1 MTIPTVQRALL
12 LLILLGFFCAF
23 PARSHAEPPKTVLV
37 LVEGSSSLKNPAMG
51 LGRQLGAL
59 LGHFNTTVTIKG
71 VNDYTPR
78 EMYNYEYIFY
88 NGFRAVNP
96 VPAKFADDVMRMDK
110 RIIWLSTGFR
120 EFSSRPGVAE
130 KFGFV
135 VTSVDSVSRFNAV
148 KFNQHLFVKGEPN
161 INVVQLARKN
171 PAVVVA
177 TASSSRTR
185 KELPYIVQR
194 GLFTYFAD
202 SPFSYADEG
211 STYLLFADMLHDIL
225 QEQHEESHSALI
237 RIEDVNPM
245 ENPEKLREIA
255 DLLSSRNIPFL
266 VGVIPFYVNPN
277 ENVRVSLSDKPD
289 VVDAL
294 KYMVQNGGTIVMHG
308 VTHQYKG
315 VTASDFEFWDENT
328 NSVIKGET
336 AEGIAHK
343 LETGIQEFMKNGL
356 YPLVWET
363 PHYTASFL
371 LYQTVAKYFST
382 AMEQRLA
389 IEDFDYGQFFPYVIH
404 KDLFGQTIYPENL
417 GYVPLDPDRAKSEA
431 SVRAILDG
439 ARNNLYVRDGFASN
453 FFHAF
458 VDLDLLAEIVD
469 SIQAMG
475 YTYMDMRDQT
485 HWVKMKDRV
494 ILCGSQ
500 PYTITL
506 DDQYLSEGYFGR
518 DGDLVKRSISPQ
530 RLKGSVTREITL
542 EPGQFY
548 KAEPTEFTER
558 PLTLVDQ
565 VMLKAKRVVDHVFS
579 GEESWHQAR
588 PVILWNYHARGAA
601 YNDQASFASVFKSV
615 NINVDTV
622 FVGQELKLAPYNL
635 VIVPQ
640 AFVDSLQSNQYDIL
654 RTFVEAGG
662 NLITDGK
669 SDLAEDL
676 GVKFSDKL
684 FRISR
689 VRDKYF
695 PEERI
700 SWRYP
705 ELASRIDA
713 PDIEEVF
720 CQDEVTE
727 APLAIGKK
735 LDKGK
740 IIFFT
745 TRFDPQSQLGYSQYP
760 YLLEYV
766 RKYFHLGP
774 VIRRDGLEV
783 FFEPGSRR
791 TVSTET
797 LVKQWVAQGVRVIH
811 AAGWHQWAKYTYDYA
826 RLVSLAHANGIL
838 VYAWIEPPQVS
849 QKFWQDHPQWRE
861 KNYKGE
867 DVRPSWRYPVALTDP
882 KCVDAMVN
890 EYQTLLQSYDW
901 DGVNLAELY
910 FEAARGLEDPE
921 QFTPMHPSAREAMRR
936 KYGIDLAAIF
946 DRNSPWY
953 WRTNP
958 EVKHA
963 VTEYRVAKLHEV
975 YERMLKMFD
984 GIETA
989 RPGFQVVV
997 TAMDSYGSPELRDYL
1012 GVDMNSI
1019 LSLQKTY
1026 GFNLS
1031 VEDPELLWS
1040 TTPLRYLKI
1049 GRIYAALTGDSSK
1062 VMLDLNIL
1070 DLHERADKVT
1080 PFPTLIQTGTE
1091 CFQLVHAAAEGAP
1104 RMVIYSE
1111 SSINPQDFIFLPYAL
1126 AEGVDYRPEDA
1137 GYLVRSPYSFTVKLP
1152 SEFQEVHI
1160 DGMPL
1165 SPARENTF
1173 IVPAGEHHLE
1183 FHAQASNLSSNALQ
1197 PRILSF
1203 TGNLLSVAYNN
1214 RTMEFTYES
1223 AMRVLLSIN
1232 REPTQVRVDN
1242 VKYPFTAMKGNDG
1255 FALFLPQG
1263 NHSVTLEAG
1272 DPFTYG
1278 VSLTSFWSTTAIA
1291 MFGSVA
1297 IALLLL
1303 MYLLLVFVRRRHS
1316 AKPHGGAS

>member
-1 MTIPTVQRALL
+1 MMMLTVRRALSL
-12 LLILLGFFCAF
+12 LLVACFVCAF
-23 PARSHAEPPKTVLV
+23 PVRTHAEPPKTVLI

-59 LGHFNTTVTIKG
+59 LGHFNTAVTIKG

-78 EMYNYEYIFY
+78 EMYHYDYIFY

-96 VPAKFADDVMRMDK
+96 VPARFADDVLKMDK
-110 RIIWLSTGFR
+110 RIIWLSTGFK

-135 VTSVDSVSRFNAV
+135 VSSVDSVSLFTTV
-148 KFNQHLFVKGEPN
+148 KYNQRVFVKGEPN
-161 INVVQLARKN
+161 INVVQLTRKN
-171 PAVVVA
+171 PATVVA
-177 TASSSRTR
+177 TASSAQTR
-185 KELPYIVQR
+185 KEVPYIVQR
-194 GLFTYFAD
+194 GMFTYFAD
-202 SPFSYADEG
+202 SPFSYADQGTE
-211 STYLLFADMLHDIL
+211 YLLFADMLHDIL

-245 ENPEKLREIA
+245 EDPEKLREIA

-277 ENVRVSLSDKPD
+277 ENVRVSLSDKPEI
-289 VVDAL
+289 VDAL

-315 VTASDFEFWDENT
+315 VTASDFEFWDAST

-343 LETGIQEFMKNGL
+343 LDMGIQEFMKNGL

-371 LYQTVAKYFST
+371 LYQTVAEYFST

-389 IEDFDYGQFFPYVIH
+389 IEDFDYGQIFPYVIH

-417 GYVPLDPDRAKSEA
+417 GYVPLDPDRARSEA

-439 ARNNLYVRDGFASN
+439 ARANLYVRDGFASN

-458 VDLDLLAEIVD
+458 VNLDLLAEIVD

-485 HWVKMKDRV
+485 HWVKTKDRV

-500 PYTITL
+500 PYTVTL

-518 DGDLVKRSISPQ
+518 NGDLLQRVISPE
-530 RLKGSVTREITL
+530 RLKGPVTREVTL
-542 EPGQFY
+542 EPGEFFR
-548 KAEPTEFTER
+548 AEPTEFTER
-558 PLTLVDQ
+558 PLTFVDQ
-565 VMLKAKRVVDHVFS
+565 VTLKAKRIVDRIFS
-579 GEESWHQAR
+579 GEETWHQAR
-588 PVILWNYHARGAA
+588 PVILWNYHSRGAA
-601 YNDQASFASVFKSV
+601 YNDQASFASVFNSV
-615 NINVDTV
+615 NIKVDTI
-622 FVGQELKLAPYNL
+622 FVGQPLDLAPYNL

-640 AFVDSLQSNQYDIL
+640 SFVDSLQADQYDML
-654 RTFVEAGG
+654 KEFVEQGG

-669 SDLAEDL
+669 NDLAEEL

-684 FRISR
+684 FRISKA
-689 VRDKYF
+689 RDKFF

-705 ELASRIDA
+705 EPARRIDA
-713 PDIEEVF
+713 PNIEEVF

-727 APLAIGKK
+727 APLAVGIK
-735 LDKGK
+735 LGKGK
-740 IIFFT
+740 VIFFT

-760 YLLEYV
+760 YMLEYV

-774 VIRRDGLEV
+774 VIRRDALEV

-791 TVSTET
+791 TISTES
-797 LVKQWVAQGVRVIH
+797 LVKQWVAQGVRIIH

-882 KCVDAMVN
+882 KCVDAMVS
-890 EYQTLLQSYDW
+890 EYRTLLQSYDW

-958 EVKHA
+958 EVKPA
-963 VTEYRVAKLHEV
+963 VTEFRVAKLHEV
-975 YERMLKMFD
+975 YERLLKMFGD
-984 GIETA
+984 VEA
-989 RPGFQVVV
+989 SRPGFQVVV
-997 TAMDSYGSPELRDYL
+997 TAMDSHGSPELRDYI

-1019 LSLQKTY
+1019 VSLQRAY

-1040 TTPLRYLKI
+1040 TSPLRYVKI
-1049 GRIYAALTGDSSK
+1049 GRTYAGLVGDSSK

-1070 DLHERADKVT
+1070 NLQQRAERVT
-1080 PFPTLIQTGTE
+1080 PFPTLVQTGTE

-1111 SSINPQDFIFLPYAL
+1111 SSINPQDYIFLPYAL
-1126 AEGVDYRPEDA
+1126 AGAVVYHPEKS
-1137 GYLVRSPYSFTVKLP
+1137 GYVVRSPYSFTVKLP
-1152 SEFQEVHI
+1152 PEFREVHI
-1160 DGMPL
+1160 DGAPL
-1165 SPARENTF
+1165 SPARENAF
-1173 IVPAGEHHLE
+1173 LIPAGEHHLE
-1183 FHAQASNLSSNALQ
+1183 FHAAASNLSSNALQ
-1197 PRILSF
+1197 PRILSIS
-1203 TGNLLSVAYNN
+1203 GNLLSAVYSN
-1214 RTMEFTYES
+1214 RTMEFAYES
-1223 AMRVLLSIN
+1223 PTRTLVSVN
-1232 REPTQVRVDN
+1232 REPTQVRVDDREYAYT
-1242 VKYPFTAMKGNDG
+1242 VMKGNDC
-1255 FALFLPQG
+1255 FTIQLPEG
-1263 NHSVTLEAG
+1263 RHAVTLVAG

-1291 MFGSVA
+1291 IFGTVA

-1303 MYLLLVFVRRRHS
+1303 MYLLLVIVRRRYH
-1316 AKPHGGAS
+1316 ATPQGGAS